1 MLQLTSVKKDIGKNA
16 RSCSGIDNNFRMPF
30 FDNWLLGFLKNE
42 RNITMIARSE
52 GTGELMGLV
61 IMEVLPSQSKETAT
75 KMKTPRYLECPE
87 KFGAIYK
94 FHQWALADMDV
105 ARDYGVREWADVF
118 IVSTNTHN
126 RVPGLGSELVARGVE
141 EVVKKGIKVKKSG
154 KMNK

>member
-75 KMKTPRYLECPE
+75 KMKTPRYLECPDKVRRNLQVPPVGPGRHGRGE
-87 KFGAIYK
+87 GL
-94 FHQWALADMDV
+94 QSE
-105 ARDYGVREWADVF
+105 GV
-118 IVSTNTHN
+118 
-126 RVPGLGSELVARGVE
+126 G
-141 EVVKKGIKVKKSG
+141 
-154 KMNK
+154 